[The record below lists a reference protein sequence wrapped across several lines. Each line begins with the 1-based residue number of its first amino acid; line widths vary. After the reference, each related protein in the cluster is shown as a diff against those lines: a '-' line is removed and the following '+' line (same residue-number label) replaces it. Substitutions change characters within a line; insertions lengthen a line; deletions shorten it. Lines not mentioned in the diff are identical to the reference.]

1 MAFGF
6 GPQEMLDRA
15 QVPDKWQLTPLKNFK
30 SPRIR
35 ARMWRT
41 ALAVLITAIVYE
53 YLLSKRNPCFALI
66 GAVYA
71 VGSQFEE
78 GFHNGINRVIGTLVG
93 GLLVF
98 PFYELY
104 TSQPFGIP
112 DWIWLVSGLCL
123 VIWCNFAL
131 GADSAIQPGSVIY
144 FVVIYTVGTERVLPY
159 TIARILDT
167 GGGVLIALLLYVL
180 FPSKHDRE
188 KGVSLLTFWAETKYA
203 FKSYINKNRTSRK
216 KERENFGAEDKN
228 FSTIISKIKDRRK

>member
-1 MAFGF
+1 MSFGF
-6 GPQEMLDRA
+6 GPQEMLDKA

-41 ALAVLITAIVYE
+41 ALAVLITAVVYE
-53 YLLSKRNPCFALI
+53 YLLSERNPCFALI

-93 GLLVF
+93 GLLVI

-112 DWIWLVSGLCL
+112 DWIWIVSGLCL

-144 FVVIYTVGTERVLPY
+144 FVVIYTVGTERVITY

-167 GGGVLIALLLYVL
+167 GCGVLITLLLYVL
-180 FPSKHDRE
+180 WPSKYDRE
-188 KGVSLLTFWAETKYA
+188 KGVSLRTFWTETKYA
-203 FKSYINKNRTSRK
+203 FKSYINKNRKSRK
-216 KERENFGAEDKN
+216 KERENFGVDDEKCSE
-228 FSTIISKIKDRRK
+228 FLSKIKDRQK

>member
-1 MAFGF
+1 MSFGF
-6 GPQEMLDRA
+6 GPQEMLDKA

-41 ALAVLITAIVYE
+41 ALAVLITAVVYE
-53 YLLSKRNPCFALI
+53 YLLSERNPCFALI

-93 GLLVF
+93 GLLVI

-112 DWIWLVSGLCL
+112 DWIWIVSGLCL

-144 FVVIYTVGTERVLPY
+144 FVVIYTVGTERVIPY

-167 GGGVLIALLLYVL
+167 GCGVLITLLLYVL
-180 FPSKHDRE
+180 WPSKYDRE
-188 KGVSLLTFWAETKYA
+188 KGVSLRTFLTETKYD
-203 FKSYINKNRTSRK
+203 FKSYINKNRKSRK
-216 KERENFGAEDKN
+216 KERENFGVDDEKC
-228 FSTIISKIKDRRK
+228 FEFLSKIKDRQK

>member
-30 SPRIR
+30 SPRVR

-53 YLLSKRNPCFALI
+53 YLLSERNPCFALI

-93 GLLVF
+93 GLLVI

-104 TSQPFGIP
+104 TSQPFGVP

-131 GADSAIQPGSVIY
+131 GADSAIQPGIVIY
-144 FVVIYTVGTERVLPY
+144 FVVMFTVGKERVFLY
-159 TIARILDT
+159 TIART
-167 GGGVLIALLLYVL
+167 V
-180 FPSKHDRE
+180 P
-188 KGVSLLTFWAETKYA
+188 
-203 FKSYINKNRTSRK
+203 
-216 KERENFGAEDKN
+216 
-228 FSTIISKIKDRRK
+228 

>member
-1 MAFGF
+1 MSFGF

-41 ALAVLITAIVYE
+41 ALAVLITAVVYE
-53 YLLSKRNPCFALI
+53 YLLSERNPCFALI

-78 GFHNGINRVIGTLVG
+78 GFHNGNNRVIGTQVV
-93 GLLVF
+93 GLLVI

-112 DWIWLVSGLCL
+112 DWIWIVSGLCL

-144 FVVIYTVGTERVLPY
+144 FVVIYTVGTERVIPY

-167 GGGVLIALLLYVL
+167 GCGVLITLLLYVL
-180 FPSKHDRE
+180 WPSKYDRE
-188 KGVSLLTFWAETKYA
+188 KGVSLRTFWTETKYA
-203 FKSYINKNRTSRK
+203 FKSYINKNRKSRK
-216 KERENFGAEDKN
+216 KERENFGVDDEKGSE
-228 FSTIISKIKDRRK
+228 FLSKIKDRQK

>member
-41 ALAVLITAIVYE
+41 ALAVLITAV
-53 YLLSKRNPCFALI
+53 
-66 GAVYA
+66 V
-71 VGSQFEE
+71 
-78 GFHNGINRVIGTLVG
+78 
-93 GLLVF
+93 
-98 PFYELY
+98 YELY

-131 GADSAIQPGSVIY
+131 GADSAIQPGSAIY

-167 GGGVLIALLLYVL
+167 GCGVLITLLLYVL
-180 FPSKHDRE
+180 WPSKHDRE
-188 KGVSLLTFWAETKYA
+188 NGVSLRTFWAETKDA

-216 KERENFGAEDKN
+216 KERENFGADDEK
-228 FSTIISKIKDRRK
+228 FYEFLSKIKDRQK

>member
-1 MAFGF
+1 MSFGF
-6 GPQEMLDRA
+6 GPQEMLDKA
-15 QVPDKWQLTPLKNFK
+15 QVPDKWQLTPLKNFE

-41 ALAVLITAIVYE
+41 ALAVLITAVVYE
-53 YLLSKRNPCFALI
+53 YLLSERNPCFALI

-93 GLLVF
+93 GLLVI

-112 DWIWLVSGLCL
+112 DWIWIVSGLCL

-144 FVVIYTVGTERVLPY
+144 FVVIYTVGTEQVIPY

-167 GGGVLIALLLYVL
+167 GCGVLITLLLYVL
-180 FPSKHDRE
+180 WPSKYDRE
-188 KGVSLLTFWAETKYA
+188 KGVSLRTFWTETKYA
-203 FKSYINKNRTSRK
+203 FKSYINKNRKSRK
-216 KERENFGAEDKN
+216 KERENFGVDDEKCSE
-228 FSTIISKIKDRRK
+228 FLSKIKDRQK

>member
-1 MAFGF
+1 MSFGF
-6 GPQEMLDRA
+6 GPQEMLDKA

-35 ARMWRT
+35 ARMWLT
-41 ALAVLITAIVYE
+41 ALAVLITAVVYE
-53 YLLSKRNPCFALI
+53 YLLSERNPCFALI

-93 GLLVF
+93 GLLVI

-112 DWIWLVSGLCL
+112 DWIWIVSGLCL

-144 FVVIYTVGTERVLPY
+144 FVVIYTVGTEWVIPY

-167 GGGVLIALLLYVL
+167 GCGVLITLLLYVL
-180 FPSKHDRE
+180 WPSKYDRE
-188 KGVSLLTFWAETKYA
+188 KGVSLRTFWTETKYA
-203 FKSYINKNRTSRK
+203 FKSYINKNRKSRK
-216 KERENFGAEDKN
+216 KERENFGVDDEKC
-228 FSTIISKIKDRRK
+228 FEFLSKIKDRQK

>member
-1 MAFGF
+1 MSFGF
-6 GPQEMLDRA
+6 GPQEMLDKA

-41 ALAVLITAIVYE
+41 ALAVLITAVVYE
-53 YLLSKRNPCFALI
+53 YLLSERNPCFALI

-78 GFHNGINRVIGTLVG
+78 GFHNGVNRVIGTLVG
-93 GLLVF
+93 GLLVI

-112 DWIWLVSGLCL
+112 DWIWIVSGLCL

-144 FVVIYTVGTERVLPY
+144 FVVIYTVGTERVIPY

-167 GGGVLIALLLYVL
+167 GCGVLITLLLYVL
-180 FPSKHDRE
+180 WPSKYDRE
-188 KGVSLLTFWAETKYA
+188 KGVSLRTFWTETKYA
-203 FKSYINKNRTSRK
+203 FISYINKNRKSRK
-216 KERENFGAEDKN
+216 KERENFGVDDEKC
-228 FSTIISKIKDRRK
+228 FEFLSKIKDRQK

>member
-1 MAFGF
+1 MSFGF
-6 GPQEMLDRA
+6 GPQEMLDKA

-41 ALAVLITAIVYE
+41 ALAVLITAVVYE
-53 YLLSKRNPCFALI
+53 YLLSERNTCFALI

-71 VGSQFEE
+71 IGSQFEE

-93 GLLVF
+93 GLLVI

-112 DWIWLVSGLCL
+112 DWIWIVSGLCL

-144 FVVIYTVGTERVLPY
+144 FVVIYTVGTERVIPY

-167 GGGVLIALLLYVL
+167 GCGVLITLLLYVL
-180 FPSKHDRE
+180 WPSKYDRE
-188 KGVSLLTFWAETKYA
+188 KGVSLLTFWTETKYS
-203 FKSYINKNRTSRK
+203 FKSYINKNRKSRK
-216 KERENFGAEDKN
+216 KERENFGVDDEKCSE
-228 FSTIISKIKDRRK
+228 FLSKIKDRQK